1 MGLTKNQLL
10 LIRAVAEENLEKAKL
25 YAIACCAEDT
35 TQKNKQEVTRYQRT
49 LKSHAPELME
59 LPANISMFA
68 TLENLAENYN
78 EKRYFLSESEKQL
91 LEQISSMY
99 AASLKLMEK
108 QIHYL
113 NATLLY
119 GESGVGKTAFAKYV
133 AYKLELPYLYVNL
146 AQMLDSYLGGTAKNL
161 TALFQFI
168 QKQKCVVM
176 LDEIDALA
184 VKRKYADSG
193 AAAEVSRSTTCL
205 LQMLDQTSNNHVILA
220 ATNLEDSIDTAVKRR
235 FTQKHEIKR
244 LSHKD
249 NYNLIHQIMTDTE
262 IPFNMASARQY
273 ADQDLT
279 QSEIAD
285 HLSQRIAHM
294 LIHQEKEVI
303 F

>member
-1 MGLTKNQLL
+1 
-10 LIRAVAEENLEKAKL
+10 
-25 YAIACCAEDT
+25 
-35 TQKNKQEVTRYQRT
+35 
-49 LKSHAPELME
+49 
-59 LPANISMFA
+59 
-68 TLENLAENYN
+68 
-78 EKRYFLSESEKQL
+78 
-91 LEQISSMY
+91 
-99 AASLKLMEK
+99 
-108 QIHYL
+108 
-113 NATLLY
+113 
-119 GESGVGKTAFAKYV
+119 
-133 AYKLELPYLYVNL
+133 
-146 AQMLDSYLGGTAKNL
+146 
-161 TALFQFI
+161 
-168 QKQKCVVM
+168 M

-262 IPFNMASARQY
+262 IPFNMASARKY

>member
-1 MGLTKNQLL
+1 MGLTKNQLG

-35 TQKNKQEVTRYQRT
+35 TQKNKHEVNRYQNT
-49 LKSHAPELME
+49 LKSHVSELIE

-68 TLENLAENYN
+68 TLEDLKTGYS
-78 EKRYFLSESEKQL
+78 EKRYFLSESEKQVF
-91 LEQISSMY
+91 EQISNMY
-99 AASLKLMEK
+99 TVSLKLMEK
-108 QIHYL
+108 QIRYL

-119 GESGVGKTAFAKYV
+119 GESGVGKTAFAKYI

-161 TALFQFI
+161 TALFQFV
-168 QKQKCVVM
+168 QKQKCVLM

-184 VKRKYADSG
+184 IKRRYADSG

-205 LQMLDQTSNNHVILA
+205 LQLLDGISNNHVILA
-220 ATNLEDSIDTAVKRR
+220 ATNLEDSIDMAVKRR

-249 NYNLIHQIMTDTE
+249 NFNLISQIMTDTE
-262 IPFNMASARQY
+262 IPFNVDSARKY
-273 ADQDLT
+273 ADQNLT
-279 QSEIAD
+279 QSEIAN
-285 HLSQRIAHM
+285 HISQRIAYM
-294 LIHQEKEVI
+294 FITQEKEV
-303 F
+303 FF

>member
-1 MGLTKNQLL
+1 MGLTKNQLG

-35 TQKNKQEVTRYQRT
+35 TQKNKHEVNRYQNT
-49 LKSHAPELME
+49 LKSHVSELIE

-68 TLENLAENYN
+68 TLEDLKTGYN
-78 EKRYFLSESEKQL
+78 EKRYFLSESEKQVF
-91 LEQISSMY
+91 EQISNMY
-99 AASLKLMEK
+99 TVSLKLMEK
-108 QIHYL
+108 QIRYL

-119 GESGVGKTAFAKYV
+119 GESGVGKTAFAKYI

-161 TALFQFI
+161 TALFQFV
-168 QKQKCVVM
+168 QKQKCVLM

-184 VKRKYADSG
+184 IKRRYADSG

-205 LQMLDQTSNNHVILA
+205 LQLLDGISNNHVILA
-220 ATNLEDSIDTAVKRR
+220 ATNLEDSIDMAVKRR

-249 NYNLIHQIMTDTE
+249 NFNLISQIMIDTE
-262 IPFNMASARQY
+262 IPFNVDSARKY
-273 ADQDLT
+273 ADQNLT
-279 QSEIAD
+279 QSEITD
-285 HLSQRIAHM
+285 HISQRIAYM
-294 LIHQEKEVI
+294 LINQEKEV
-303 F
+303 FF